1 MAEQPIAPARARFRT
16 LSAARESS
24 IPIEADDLVTLARRY
39 ADQGMYD
46 ESIHLYEMAEK
57 LKPGSVA
64 VRINLARVRDL
75 KQAAEE
81 SRFTGVKHEV
91 DAERARD
98 EIDSSQY
105 VGLAQY
111 YMAKDQTSKAIEL
124 LEIAKLKTPNNY
136 RPFEILE
143 RLYYSQGEWDQ
154 AHEEIGKART
164 LNPFDRGLAEIA
176 GRIEF
181 ELKDFDKSL
190 DAFVDAF
197 LLSTDQ
203 KGDATE
209 PVRRMINTLKRIGNI
224 EAKELNARIKG
235 RVEQLQLCTERLELR
250 KETLFQVESKRE
262 MREILKKITRDAEK
276 RDNLITISAELRK
289 LAVFQH
295 MKDEQI
301 FHLSKFAH
309 VVALGEGGYVFRE
322 EDRSMDFY

>member
-1 MAEQPIAPARARFRT
+1 MAETPLPRSRSRFHT
-16 LSAARESS
+16 LSAARETS
-24 IPIEADDLVTLARRY
+24 IPIEADDLVALARRY

-81 SRFTGVKHEV
+81 SRFTAVKHEV

-98 EIDSSQY
+98 EVDSSQY

-136 RPFEILE
+136 RPFEILG
-143 RLYYSQGEWDQ
+143 RLYYSQGEWEQ
-154 AHEEIGKART
+154 AHEEIGKARK
-164 LNPFDRGLAEIA
+164 LNPFDRGLAEVS

-181 ELKDFDKSL
+181 ELKNFDKAL
-190 DAFVDAF
+190 NDFVDAF

-209 PVRRMINTLKRIGNI
+209 PVRRMINTLKRIENI
-224 EAKELNARIKG
+224 EAKELNARIKE
-235 RVEQLQLCTERLELR
+235 RAEQLRP
-250 KETLFQVESKRE
+250 SP
-262 MREILKKITRDAEK
+262 
-276 RDNLITISAELRK
+276 
-289 LAVFQH
+289 
-295 MKDEQI
+295 
-301 FHLSKFAH
+301 
-309 VVALGEGGYVFRE
+309 
-322 EDRSMDFY
+322 